1 MKIFDAHFHIV
12 NFDFPLVEN
21 KGYLPPE
28 FTIDDYKTRMNDYE
42 VSGGA
47 LVSGSFQ
54 AFDQTYLLHAL
65 NQLGSNF
72 VGVANI
78 PADISHGK
86 LVQLDEAGVRAV
98 RFNIVRG
105 SPKQFDTMVS
115 LSNRLYEEF
124 SWHSE
129 LYIQNKSL
137 HNVWDIL
144 HQLPPFSID
153 HLGLTKEGIDE
164 LLELVDQGVKV
175 KATGF
180 GRLDFSPIALMKKI
194 YSINA
199 EALLFGTDLPST
211 RAKEPFSSGDI
222 DLIKDHFSKEQQE
235 QIFYKNAE
243 KWYKL

>member
-1 MKIFDAHFHIV
+1 MKIFDAHFHIID
-12 NFDFPLVEN
+12 FDFPLVEN
-21 KGYLPPE
+21 KGYVPSE
-28 FTIDDYKTRMNDYE
+28 FTIDDYKTRVSNYE

-65 NQLGSNF
+65 DQLGSDF

-78 PADISHGK
+78 PVDISHEK
-86 LVQLDEAGVRAV
+86 LVQLDGAGVRAV

-105 SPKQFDTMVS
+105 GPKQLDTMVN
-115 LSNRLYEEF
+115 LSHRLYEYF
-124 SWHSE
+124 GWHSE
-129 LYIQNKSL
+129 LYIQNNSL
-137 HNVWDIL
+137 QNVWDIL
-144 HQLPPFSID
+144 QQLPPFSID
-153 HLGLTKEGIDE
+153 HLGLTKDGIDK
-164 LLELVDQGVKV
+164 LFELVDQGVKV

-180 GRLDFSPIALMKKI
+180 GRLDFSPIELMKKI

-222 DLIKDHFSKEQQE
+222 DLIKNHFSKEQQE

-243 KWYKL
+243 QWYKR